1 MAPIMIGII
10 ASIIDGILI
19 GAVYG
24 LAAMGLTLIWGVM
37 KVINLAHGA
46 IIVIGMFLLYS
57 IVYALGLH
65 PYVAVP
71 AMIVFGF
78 IFGIA
83 LYWVAV
89 HRVIGRAELM
99 SLLSTFAVNMVL
111 IGLGTAWWSTSPYN
125 VPVDMPGI
133 SWRGYTFTGTHIG
146 AAIMAVII
154 AGLLYLLLY
163 RTRIGKAI
171 RAVANNRE
179 AAELS
184 GIPTTQILSMAFGLG
199 VALAGVS
206 GTLIATLFPFTVL
219 SGEAYQLK
227 SFVVTVL
234 GGLGNPAGA
243 LMGGIALGLIEGTA
257 TPFMRVSWIPILEF
271 GLFVLCLIAFPRG
284 IFSFSKA

>member
-1 MAPIMIGII
+1 MIGIL
-10 ASIIDGILI
+10 ASVIDGVLV

-46 IIVIGMFLLYS
+46 IIVLGMFLLYLLATS
-57 IVYALGLH
+57 LGLP
-65 PYVAVP
+65 PYGALPV
-71 AMIVFGF
+71 MIVFGF
-78 IFGIA
+78 CFGVA
-83 LYWVAV
+83 LYWTAV
-89 HRVIGRAELM
+89 HRMIGRAELM

-111 IGLGTAWWSTSPYN
+111 IGLGTALWTTSPYN
-125 VPVDMPGI
+125 VPVSMPGI
-133 SWRGYTFTGTHIG
+133 SFQGYTFTGTHIM
-146 AAIMAVII
+146 AALFAGLI

-171 RAVANNRE
+171 RAVAANRD

-184 GIPTTQILSMAFGLG
+184 GIPTTQVLSFAFGLG

-243 LMGGIALGLIEGTA
+243 LLGGIALGLVEGLA
-257 TPFMRVSWIPILEF
+257 TPFMPVSWIPILEF

-284 IFSFSKA
+284 IFSFQKA